1 MPRLA
6 SDKYCTGCLACHDT
20 CRHNAIQ
27 VIEKNGMTYVN
38 VDLKNCVE
46 CGLCEK
52 ACPIVT
58 PVRKN
63 DLVQAHVYGGWAKD
77 EQERLDAASG
87 GAFTGLAHSFFHSH
101 KEEKVAVVGANL
113 TNNRVSHIMVE
124 REEDISLLANSKYI
138 QSNTAGIYK
147 DVVNKLKAGYWV
159 MFSGCPC
166 QVAALYG
173 LLGSK
178 RNNERLITVEVVCH
192 GIAC

>member
-1 MPRLA
+1 MPNLA
-6 SDKYCTGCLACHDT
+6 SKKLCTGCLACVDACKHD
-20 CRHNAIQ
+20 AITI
-27 VIEKNGMTYVN
+27 VMKNGMVHVK
-38 VDLKNCVE
+38 VDEERCVD
-46 CGLCEK
+46 CKLCEK
-52 ACPIVT
+52 TCPIVT

-63 DLVQAHVYGGWAKD
+63 DLAQAHVYGGWAKD

-147 DVVNKLKAGYWV
+147 RVYV
-159 MFSGCPC
+159 
-166 QVAALYG
+166 
-173 LLGSK
+173 
-178 RNNERLITVEVVCH
+178 I
-192 GIAC
+192 